1 MKTEQEYAL
10 IFARNLT
17 AEIKRAGMTKE
28 QLGKMVGVSKA
39 TVSDWTLG
47 KGQPRLPMFFRI
59 CETLDCSPDTLGGF
73 HAGNKSNVVN
83 SYIDAYLDAPR
94 AIQQAVDGLLYPY
107 KKGSSS
113 DLTASG

>member
-1 MKTEQEYAL
+1 MKTEQEYAM
-10 IFARNLT
+10 IFARNLS

-28 QLGKMVGVSKA
+28 QLGKAVGVSKA

-59 CETLDCSPDTLGGF
+59 CDALDCSPDTLGGF
-73 HAGNKSNVVN
+73 HSGSKSKTVE
-83 SYIDAYLDAPR
+83 SYINAYLDAPR

-107 KKGSSS
+107 KKGSLS
-113 DLTASG
+113 DSTALG